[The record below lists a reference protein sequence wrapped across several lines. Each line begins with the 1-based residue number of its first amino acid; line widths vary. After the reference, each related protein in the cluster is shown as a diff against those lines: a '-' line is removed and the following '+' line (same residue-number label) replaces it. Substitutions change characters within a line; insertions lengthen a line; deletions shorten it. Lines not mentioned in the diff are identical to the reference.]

1 MNCSSFFFVQF
12 SIIIGT
18 LEQQVKEANFVPNF
32 MARKTKRTRI
42 ATPFQLLVSY
52 YFIAIATSFI
62 LLRIP
67 AVYKEGVEVSLVDTL
82 FTAVS
87 AVSVTGLTVFNIS
100 ETFTPFGIV
109 MLLLILQLGA
119 IGIMSLGTFIWIIMG
134 KRIGMRERQLIMID
148 HNQYNLSGVV
158 LLLKQIVKI
167 LFFIEAI
174 GATILSVHFRLYFDT
189 WGDAVR
195 HGVFHAVSATTN
207 GGFDLTGN
215 SLVPYHGD
223 YFVQFITMILIVMG
237 AIGFPVLVE
246 VKNFLLRKDPSYRFS
261 LFTKITT
268 ATYAI
273 LFVVGTLVILLIES
287 FRAFKGMLWHEKLF
301 TAMFHSISAR
311 SGGMTTFDVTLFS
324 EATDIFLSFLMFIGS
339 SPSSVGGGIRT
350 TTFALAILFLYN
362 FANGRT
368 DIQLFGREIHT
379 IDIFKSYAVIILAF
393 FMVMISTMILLITE
407 PAATTTEIIFEI
419 TSAFGTA
426 GMSLGITE
434 HLSTEGKFVM
444 MLLMFIGRVGL
455 ISFLY
460 TLGGKVN
467 KPPYHYPKERVII
480 G

>member
-1 MNCSSFFFVQF
+1 MP
-12 SIIIGT
+12 
-18 LEQQVKEANFVPNF
+18 KRP
-32 MARKTKRTRI
+32 RRTRI

-52 YFIAIATSFI
+52 YFIAIAGSFV

-67 AVYKEGVEVSLVDTL
+67 AVYKEGVEVSLVDSL

-87 AVSVTGLTVFNIS
+87 AVSVTGLTVFDIS
-100 ETFTPFGIV
+100 DTFSPFGKVI
-109 MLLLILQLGA
+109 LLIILQLGA

-148 HNQYNLSGVV
+148 YNQYNLSGVV

-167 LFFIEAI
+167 LLIIEAT
-174 GATILSVHFRLYFDT
+174 GAFILSIHFRQYFDT
-189 WGDAVR
+189 WGEAIR
-195 HGVFHAVSATTN
+195 HGIFHAISSTTN
-207 GGFDLTGN
+207 GGFDITGN
-215 SLVPYHGD
+215 SLIPYHQD
-223 YFVQFITMILIVMG
+223 YFLQFITMILIVLG
-237 AIGFPVLVE
+237 AIGFPVLIE
-246 VKNFLLRKDPSYRFS
+246 VKNFLFRKNPAFRFS

-268 ATYAI
+268 ATYGI

-287 FRAFKGMLWHEKLF
+287 FQSFRGMVWHEKLF

-350 TTFALAILFLYN
+350 TTFALAILFMYN

-368 DIQLFGREIHT
+368 DIQLFGREIYL
-379 IDIFKSYAVIILAF
+379 IDIYRSYAVIILAF

-407 PAATTTEIIFEI
+407 PAATTTQIIFEI

-460 TLGGKVN
+460 TLGGKVD

>member
-1 MNCSSFFFVQF
+1 
-12 SIIIGT
+12 
-18 LEQQVKEANFVPNF
+18 
-32 MARKTKRTRI
+32 MAEYQKKTRTI
-42 ATPFQLLVSY
+42 TPFQLLVSY
-52 YFIAIATSFI
+52 YFFAIATSFL

-67 AVYKEGVEVSLVDTL
+67 AVYKEGVDVSLVDTL

-100 ETFTPFGIV
+100 ETLTSFGLIV
-109 MLLLILQLGA
+109 LLVILQLGA
-119 IGIMSLGTFIWIIMG
+119 IGIMSLGTFLWIILG

-158 LLLKQIVKI
+158 NLLREIVKI
-167 LFFIEAI
+167 LFIIEAI
-174 GATILSVHFRLYFDT
+174 GAFILSFHFMRYFDT
-189 WGDAVR
+189 WEEAVK
-195 HGVFHAVSATTN
+195 HGIFASISATTN
-207 GGFDLTGN
+207 GGFDITGD
-215 SLVPYHGD
+215 SLIPYHTD
-223 YFVQFITMILIVMG
+223 YFVQFVVMILIVLG
-237 AIGFPVLVE
+237 AIGFPVLIE
-246 VKNFLLRKDPSYRFS
+246 LKRFLFRKESGFRFS

-268 ATYAI
+268 VTYGL
-273 LFVVGTLVILLIES
+273 LFIVGTLVILLIES
-287 FRAFKGMLWHEKLF
+287 FHSLKGMTWHEKLF

-311 SGGMTTFDVTLFS
+311 SGGLTTFDVTLFS
-324 EATDIFLSFLMFIGS
+324 EATDIFLSFLMFIGA

-368 DIQLFGREIHT
+368 EIQLYGREIYM
-379 IDIFKSYAVIILAF
+379 IDIFRSYVVIILAF

-407 PAATTTEIIFEI
+407 PAATTTQIIFEI

-444 MLLMFIGRVGL
+444 MILMFIGRVGL

-460 TLGGKVN
+460 TLGGKVD